1 VDDADT
7 AEMLREIEE
16 ELEVEIMIVGVHL
29 IGISREET
37 SRLLAVADV
46 VTGCASNLNSG

>member
-16 ELEVEIMIVGVHL
+16 ELEVEIMIVGVYL

-37 SRLLAVADV
+37 
-46 VTGCASNLNSG
+46 